1 MNKTLNSILEAV
13 DKKMDSLNDGACF
26 AVFDFDNSCIVNDI
40 ADAVFAYLCRNKLLK
55 DYTLLGREKSN
66 NAEYHQLVFRYYYEI
81 LGRGDIKKAYTFC
94 AKVLSGFNKREI
106 EIITKQTI
114 HFEGKKIRRV
124 KLYGIDIERGL
135 AIKSQIKE
143 LMNVLKKRNIVIWI
157 ITASPQVIA
166 ETAARHYGF
175 SGKVVGLKNKI
186 EKGIFTAEIEKP
198 YSILEGKVAC
208 IRKFVS
214 PNKKPLLAVGDSMS
228 DFPMLKY
235 AMISVVV
242 DRGNELSQKAKS
254 QGWSTV

>member
-1 MNKTLNSILEAV
+1 MNKTLNFILKAV
-13 DKKMDSLNDGACF
+13 DKKIASLNDGACF

-66 NAEYHQLVFRYYYEI
+66 NVEYHQLIFRNYYEI

-114 HFEGKKIRRV
+114 HFEGKKIRRA
-124 KLYGIDIERGL
+124 KLYGIDIESGL
-135 AIKSQIKE
+135 AIKPQIKE
-143 LMNVLKKRNIVIWI
+143 LMNVLKKRDIVIWI

-166 ETAARHYGF
+166 ETAVRYYGF
-175 SGKVVGLKNKI
+175 PCKVVGLKNKA
-186 EKGIFTAEIEKP
+186 KNGIFTAEIEKP
-198 YSILEGKVAC
+198 YSILGGKITC
-208 IRKFVS
+208 IKKFIS
-214 PNKKPLLAVGDSMS
+214 SNKKPLLAVGDSMS

-235 AMISVVV
+235 AMIPVVV

-254 QGWSTV
+254 QGWFTV